1 MGRILVLSLLKTG
14 YFLPHGNNSMK
25 KFILFLFIFFI
36 SYNGYSADLQGVGY
50 GSTMEEAK
58 QEALSDLSASI
69 KVQVFSKHEQTTY
82 KTNDKVKSDYTRFTK
97 LSTNV
102 PLLNPSIYYSR
113 EKGKQKAVAKIDNPA
128 LYSEKLTDIAEKI
141 NDITKDVKVDG
152 DKALNY
158 RILKSVQNLYDEYE
172 SYKIVADVLGVT
184 GYIEPNI
191 SSADALKMIVE
202 MQETPPSL
210 EVAAEVLT
218 KEMNEKNIYVAP
230 VMYAGRQDVTEFGA
244 FFKDMLSA
252 KVNSV
257 KVEEDGKNKLSCT
270 YGLSGADY
278 IITCSLI
285 TGVSKVLKSSVVKVP
300 KELITMNAVP
310 KTDASSILNS
320 YTPPKTDYKIWIKIS
335 TDGDPSFLRE
345 NEPFTLLIKA
355 NKAGY
360 IYLLT
365 LNNAP
370 DGEANI
376 LPLGWNNQFIKYID
390 ENHVNKW
397 VSLGQFRVGPPFGSE
412 TLYAF
417 GLERE
422 PQPEYIV
429 PEYTLDKIG
438 YLRNVR
444 PEVLLQDVL
453 YLFKR
458 QQGDKTMSQ
467 ITYSTAPNR
476 KKMQ

>member
-1 MGRILVLSLLKTG
+1 
-14 YFLPHGNNSMK
+14 MK
-25 KFILFLFIFFI
+25 KLLLFLFISLI
-36 SYNGYSADLQGVGY
+36 SFNVYSAELQGIGY

-58 QEALSDLSASI
+58 QEALADLSASV

-82 KTNDKVKSDYTRFTK
+82 KNNDKLKSDYTRFTK

-102 PLLNPSIYYSR
+102 PLISPSVYYSR
-113 EKGKQKAVAKIDNPA
+113 EKGRHKATAVIDRPS
-128 LYSEKLTDIAEKI
+128 LYSDKLSDIAGRI
-141 NDITKDVKVDG
+141 NELTKDVKIDG

-158 RILKSVQNLYDEYE
+158 RILKSVQSLYDEYE
-172 SYKIVADVLGVT
+172 SYQVVADVLGIND
-184 GYIEPNI
+184 YAAPRI
-191 SSADALKMIVE
+191 SSAEAMKMIVE

-218 KEMNEKNIYVAP
+218 KDMDEKNIYVAP
-230 VMYAGRQDVTEFGA
+230 VMYAGKENVTEFGA
-244 FFKDMLSA
+244 FFKDMLST

-257 KVEEDGKNKLSCT
+257 EVEEDGRNKLRCT
-270 YGLSGADY
+270 YTQSGDD
-278 IITCSLI
+278 IIMACSLI
-285 TGVSKVLKSSVVKVP
+285 TGVSKVLKSSVVKIP
-300 KELITMNAVP
+300 KELVTMESVP
-310 KTDASSILNS
+310 KTDASSILNT
-320 YTPPKTDYKIWIKIS
+320 YTPPKTDYKIWIKVS

-345 NEPFTLLIKA
+345 NEPFTLLVKA
-355 NKAGY
+355 NKPGY
-360 IYLLT
+360 IYFMT
-365 LNNAP
+365 VNNAP

-376 LPLGWNNQFIKYID
+376 LLLDWNNKFIKYID
-390 ENHVNKW
+390 ESHVNKW
-397 VSLGQFRVGPPFGSE
+397 VSLGQYRVQAPFGSE

-429 PEYTLDKIG
+429 PEYTLNKIG

-444 PEVLLQDVL
+444 PEVLMQDVL

-458 QQGDKTMSQ
+458 QQGDKTMSS
-467 ITYSTAPNR
+467 ITYTTAPNR

>member
-1 MGRILVLSLLKTG
+1 
-14 YFLPHGNNSMK
+14 MK
-25 KFILFLFIFFI
+25 KLTLFLFMVLFV
-36 SYNGYSADLQGVGY
+36 SNVYSADLQGVGY

-58 QEALSDLSASI
+58 QEALADLSASV

-82 KTNDKVKSDYTRFTK
+82 KTQDKLESDYTRWTR

-113 EKGKQKAVAKIDNPA
+113 EQGKHRATAVIDKPA
-128 LYSEKLTDIAEKI
+128 LYSEKLSDIAKRI
-141 NDITKDVKVDG
+141 DDITKDVKVAG

-158 RILKSVQNLYDEYE
+158 RILKSVQSLYDEYE
-172 SYKIVADVLGVT
+172 SYQVVADVLGIKD
-184 GYIEPNI
+184 YPSPRI
-191 SSADALKMIVE
+191 SSGDALKMILE

-218 KEMNEKNIYVAP
+218 KDMNEKNIYVAP
-230 VMYAGRQDVTEFGA
+230 VMYAGKENVTEFGA
-244 FFKDMLSA
+244 FFKDMLST

-257 KVEEDGKNKLSCT
+257 EIEEDGRNKLRCT
-270 YGLSGADY
+270 YTQSGSD
-278 IITCSLI
+278 IIMACSLI
-285 TGVSKVLKSSVVKVP
+285 TGVSKVLKSSAVKIP
-300 KELITMNAVP
+300 KELVTMETVP
-310 KTDASSILNS
+310 KTDVSSILNT

-335 TDGDPSFLRE
+335 TDGDASFLRE
-345 NEPFTLLIKA
+345 NEPFTLLVKA
-355 NKAGY
+355 NKPGY
-360 IYLLT
+360 IYFLT
-365 LNNAP
+365 VNNAP

-376 LPLGWNNQFIKYID
+376 LLLDWNNKFIKYID
-390 ENHVNKW
+390 ENNVNKW
-397 VSLGQFRVGPPFGSE
+397 VSLGKYRVQAPFGSE

-444 PEVLLQDVL
+444 PEVLMQDTL

-458 QQGDKTMSQ
+458 QQGDKTMSS
-467 ITYSTAPNR
+467 ITYTTAPNR

>member
-1 MGRILVLSLLKTG
+1 
-14 YFLPHGNNSMK
+14 MK
-25 KFILFLFIFFI
+25 KLTLFLFMVLFV
-36 SYNGYSADLQGVGY
+36 SNVYSADLQGVGY

-58 QEALSDLSASI
+58 QEALADLSASV

-82 KTNDKVKSDYTRFTK
+82 KTQDKLESDYTRWTR

-113 EKGKQKAVAKIDNPA
+113 EQGKHRATAVIDKPA
-128 LYSEKLTDIAEKI
+128 LYSEKLSDIAKRI
-141 NDITKDVKVDG
+141 DDITKDVKVAG

-158 RILKSVQNLYDEYE
+158 RILKSVQSLYDEYE
-172 SYKIVADVLGVT
+172 SYQVVADVLGIKD
-184 GYIEPNI
+184 YPSPRI
-191 SSADALKMIVE
+191 SSGDALKMILE

-218 KEMNEKNIYVAP
+218 KDMNEKNIYVAP
-230 VMYAGRQDVTEFGA
+230 VMYAGKENVTEFGA
-244 FFKDMLSA
+244 FFKNMLST

-257 KVEEDGKNKLSCT
+257 EIEEDGRNKLRCT
-270 YGLSGADY
+270 YTQSGSD
-278 IITCSLI
+278 IIMACSLI
-285 TGVSKVLKSSVVKVP
+285 TGVSKVLKSSAVKIP
-300 KELITMNAVP
+300 KELVTMETVP
-310 KTDASSILNS
+310 KTDVSSILNT

-335 TDGDPSFLRE
+335 TDGDASFLRE
-345 NEPFTLLIKA
+345 NEPFTLLVKA
-355 NKAGY
+355 NKPGY
-360 IYLLT
+360 IYFLT
-365 LNNAP
+365 VNNAP

-376 LPLGWNNQFIKYID
+376 LLLDWNNKFIKYID
-390 ENHVNKW
+390 ENNVNKW
-397 VSLGQFRVGPPFGSE
+397 VSLGKYRVQAPFGSE

-444 PEVLLQDVL
+444 PEVLMQDTL

-458 QQGDKTMSQ
+458 QQGDKTMSS
-467 ITYSTAPNR
+467 ITYTTAPNR